1 VIDHLGK
8 PRHLDGSAEDA
19 PKLAEW
25 RAGMAKMAAL
35 PQVCVKLSMLGYS
48 VPGWH
53 ADANKEALLKALVLE
68 VIDMFGASR
77 CMFASNYHV
86 NAQVSDSDGKCGTG
100 PEMIEL
106 YDRFEAWIEH
116 MPDEEKAR
124 LFAGTAEDFYR
135 I

>member
-1 VIDHLGK
+1 MLCVLK
-8 PRHLDGSAEDA
+8 
-19 PKLAEW
+19 
-25 RAGMAKMAAL
+25 
-35 PQVCVKLSMLGYS
+35 VCVKLSMLGYS